1 MGKVNE
7 LYEAALRDLD
17 AKTRE
22 AFDKHLEYRSPENQ
36 RVLRYDKVHDYDGG
50 TEIFFDQ
57 VYHSLYKDEKARES
71 WKGKGAK
78 GAASKLEH
86 LILKSLDISP
96 IGKRA
101 KELFEARKADGEFES
116 PDKIIGELSR
126 LAGEYLGV
134 DVREDRAWL
143 ALVSEANSGDPLMF
157 KQRMKEFL
165 DSLKGSYINH
175 IIGQHMIKHIPP
187 DKYHEFAVYKVS
199 KMKDYGYEPEKIGA
213 ELAARPE
220 HHLHG
225 LDAIVSGQE
234 NKDQMAERMGYKKKK
249 VA

>member
-7 LYEAALRDLD
+7 LYEAALRSLD
-17 AKTRE
+17 DETRE

-36 RVLRYDKVHDYDGG
+36 RRIRYEKVHDYEGG

-71 WKGKGAK
+71 WKEKGAK

-86 LILKSLDISP
+86 LILKSLEVSP

-101 KELFEARKADGEFES
+101 KELFEARKADREFDS
-116 PDKIIGELSR
+116 PQETINELTR
-126 LAGEYLGV
+126 LASDYLGV

-143 ALVSEANSGDPLMF
+143 ALVSEAKSGDPLMF

-165 DSLKGSYINH
+165 NSLKDSYVGHLID
-175 IIGQHMIKHIPP
+175 QHMIKHIPP

-199 KMKDYGYEPEKIGA
+199 KMGDYGYEPEKIGA

-220 HHLHG
+220 QHLQG

-234 NKDQMAERMGYKKKK
+234 QRDQMAERIGYKKKK

>member
-1 MGKVNE
+1 MGKVNDF
-7 LYEAALRDLD
+7 YEAALRDLD
-17 AKTRE
+17 DKTRE

-36 RVLRYDKVHDYDGG
+36 RKIRYDRVHDYDGG
-50 TEIFFDQ
+50 TEIFFDE
-57 VYHSLYKDEKARES
+57 VYHSLYKDETVRKS
-71 WKGKGAK
+71 WEEKGAK

-86 LILKSLDISP
+86 LILKSLEISP

-101 KELFEARKADGEFES
+101 KELFEARKADREFGS
-116 PDKIIGELSR
+116 PNEIIGELSR

-143 ALVSEANSGDPLMF
+143 ALVSEAKSGDPLMF

-165 DSLKGSYINH
+165 NSLKDSYVGH
-175 IIGQHMIKHIPP
+175 LIGQHMIKHIPP

-199 KMKDYGYEPEKIGA
+199 KMEKYGYEPEKIGS
-213 ELAARPE
+213 ELAAGPE
-220 HHLHG
+220 HHLQG

-234 NKDQMAERMGYKKKK
+234 QRDQMAERIGYKKKK
-249 VA
+249 VD